1 MARFKKMAAAASSSD
16 TDRKKPSGQAP
27 PDDASLAVALAAVKE
42 LPEPSPAMSE
52 RMAELRQLTVRT
64 ANQDTGR
71 AAIEAAA
78 RLRLMMGS
86 TNLPTDR
93 KITGIIARFLVWS
106 AVGSVIDPIRAFT
119 RANVDRYLAAPH
131 FRSERGNQQ
140 RRYVL
145 YAAGRCLHPAQFPP
159 PRTPVIGRKSA
170 TSAADPK
177 EVRYFRSIIP
187 GLPAALG
194 RRVEVLLDLAYGAG
208 ARPADFRTI
217 RGTSI
222 SSVVMHDQAFSVVT
236 LPNLGGGVRQVPIVD
251 PDISAR
257 LLGLAARAGDGLVLS
272 PKGNG
277 QERNFVNRVNGH
289 LKRRGYPTI
298 TAGALRNLWL
308 QEWAERV
315 PITLLFHLADVTG
328 YQYPSDQLDRRPQ
341 YKTRHAIT
349 LMLEGRK

>member
-1 MARFKKMAAAASSSD
+1 MARFKKMAAAAPASS

-27 PDDASLAVALAAVKE
+27 PDDAALAVALAAVKE

-52 RMAELRQLTVRT
+52 RMAELRRLTVRT

-86 TNLPTDR
+86 TNLETDR

-106 AVGSVIDPIRAFT
+106 AVGPVIDPIRSFT
-119 RANVDRYLAAPH
+119 RANVNGYLAAPN

-140 RRYVL
+140 RRYIL
-145 YAAGRCLHPAQFPP
+145 YAAGRCLHPGQFPP
-159 PRTPVIGRKSA
+159 PRTPVAARKSA

-187 GLPAALG
+187 GLPSGLG
-194 RRVEVLLDLAYGAG
+194 HRVQVLLDLSYGAG
-208 ARPADFRTI
+208 ARPADFRTL
-217 RGTSI
+217 RGNAI
-222 SSVVMHDQAFSVVT
+222 SSVVMHDKAFSVVT

-257 LLGLAARAGDGLVLS
+257 LLALAARAGDGLVLA
-272 PKGNG
+272 PGGNG
-277 QERNFVNRVNGH
+277 QERNFVNRVNCH
-289 LKRRGYPTI
+289 LKRHGYPTI

-328 YQYPSDQLDRRPQ
+328 YQYPCDQLDRRPQ